1 MDGPLAGIK
10 VIEIGQAV
18 AGPMAG
24 MIFGDM
30 GADVIKIEKPDG
42 GDDARS
48 WGPPFIDGD
57 SMLFHSM
64 NRNKRSV
71 TLDIKNP
78 DDVEKLKELVRDAD
92 ILIQNLR
99 SGVVGDAGIG
109 PDVMCALNPRLIYCS
124 VWAFGPKG
132 PLRGAPGFD
141 PLLQAY
147 GGVMTLT
154 GRPDD
159 PPTFCAPAINDRAT
173 AQWCV
178 IGALGALQARH
189 RTGKGCVIDTSLFD
203 SAVGW
208 VEGPLNNYLHTGEM
222 APRHGGASFTLV
234 PYQVFETA
242 DRPICIAAGNERL
255 FAKCAAVLDHPEWTT
270 DPRFAKVRDRAVN
283 RFALIDLMKPVLLT
297 KTRAEWMAALKSVGV
312 PCGPVNDIA
321 ELAQTEQL
329 QAVDLMRTLPGSELK
344 VVGLPITFDGKRPH
358 PHADAPKLGEHN
370 DIVMTKAGARAAE

>member
-1 MDGPLAGIK
+1 MSGPLAGIK

-24 MIFGDM
+24 MILGDM
-30 GADVIKIEKPDG
+30 GAEVIKIEKRDG
-42 GDDARS
+42 GDDARA

-64 NRNKRSV
+64 NRNKKSV

-78 DDVEKLKELVRDAD
+78 DDVAKLKRLVADAD

-99 SGVVGDAGIG
+99 SGVVGDLGIG

-124 VWAFGPKG
+124 VWAFGSKG
-132 PLRGAPGFD
+132 PLREAPGFD

-147 GGVMTLT
+147 GGVMSLT

-189 RTGKGCVIDTSLFD
+189 QTGKGCVIDTSLFD
-203 SAVGW
+203 SAVAW
-208 VEGPLNNYLHTGEM
+208 VEGPLNNYHHTGK
-222 APRHGGASFTLV
+222 PPQRFGGASFTLV
-234 PYQVFETA
+234 PYQVFATS
-242 DRPICIAAGNERL
+242 DRPVCIAAGNDRL
-255 FAKCAAVLDHPEWTT
+255 FAKCAGVLGHPEWPN
-270 DPRFAKVRDRAVN
+270 DPRFVLVRDRAAN
-283 RFALIDLMKPVLLT
+283 RTALIELMKPVLKT
-297 KTRAEWMAALKSVGV
+297 KSRAEWMAALEQVGV
-312 PCGPVNDIA
+312 PCSPVNDIP
-321 ELAQTEQL
+321 ELSETEQL
-329 QAVDLMRTLPGSELK
+329 KSVDLLRTLPGSGLR
-344 VVGLPITFDGKRPH
+344 VVGLPIVFDGKRPH
-358 PHADAPKLGEHN
+358 PRSDAPKLGAHN
-370 DIVMTKAGARAAE
+370 EVIFSAPGASAAE

>member
-1 MDGPLAGIK
+1 MGGPLAGIK

-30 GADVIKIEKPDG
+30 GADVIKIEKHDG
-42 GDDARS
+42 GDDARG

-78 DDVEKLKELVRDAD
+78 ADVAKLKTLVADAD

-99 SGVVGDAGIG
+99 SGVVADCGIG
-109 PDVMCALNPRLIYCS
+109 PDVMCAVNPRLIYCS
-124 VWAFGPKG
+124 VWAFGKNG
-132 PLRGAPGFD
+132 PLRNAAGFD

-147 GGVMTLT
+147 GGVMSLT

-189 RTGKGCVIDTSLFD
+189 ATGKGCVIDTSLFD
-203 SAVGW
+203 SAVAW
-208 VEGPLNNYLHTGEM
+208 VEGPLNNYKHSGK
-222 APRHGGASFTLV
+222 PPKRHGGASFTLV

-242 DRPICIAAGNERL
+242 DRPICIAAGNDRL
-255 FAKCAAVLDHPEWTT
+255 FAKCAEVLGHPEWIG
-270 DPRFAKVRDRAVN
+270 DPRFRLVRDRAAN
-283 RFALIDLMKPVLLT
+283 RAALIELMIPVL
-297 KTRAEWMAALKSVGV
+297 RQRGRSEWMAGLEQVGV
-312 PCGPVNDIA
+312 PCSPVNDIP
-321 ELAQTEQL
+321 ELAASEQL
-329 QAVDLMRTLPGSELK
+329 SAADLLRMLPGSELE
-344 VVGLPITFDGKRPH
+344 VVGLPIVFDGERPH
-358 PHADAPKLGEHN
+358 PRTDAPKLGAHN
-370 DIVMTKAGARAAE
+370 EEVLGTRTTSAAE

>member
-1 MDGPLAGIK
+1 MSGPLAGIK

-24 MIFGDM
+24 MILGDM
-30 GADVIKIEKPDG
+30 GAEVIKIEKRDG
-42 GDDARS
+42 GDDARA

-64 NRNKRSV
+64 NRNKKSV

-78 DDVEKLKELVRDAD
+78 DDVVKLKRLVADAD

-99 SGVVGDAGIG
+99 SGVVGDLGIG

-124 VWAFGPKG
+124 VWAFGAKG
-132 PLRGAPGFD
+132 PLREAPGFD

-147 GGVMTLT
+147 GGVMSLT

-189 RTGKGCVIDTSLFD
+189 HTGKGCVIDTSLFD
-203 SAVGW
+203 SAVAW
-208 VEGPLNNYLHTGEM
+208 VEGPLNNYHHTGK
-222 APRHGGASFTLV
+222 PPQRFGGASFTLV
-234 PYQVFETA
+234 PYQVFATS
-242 DRPICIAAGNERL
+242 DRPVCIAAGNDRL
-255 FAKCAAVLDHPEWTT
+255 FAKCAGVLGHPEWAS
-270 DPRFAKVRDRAVN
+270 DPRFVLVRDRAAN
-283 RFALIDLMKPVLLT
+283 RTALIELMKPVLET
-297 KTRAEWMAALKSVGV
+297 KSRAEWMAALEQVGV
-312 PCGPVNDIA
+312 PCSPVNDIP
-321 ELAQTEQL
+321 ELAETEQL
-329 QAVDLMRTLPGSELK
+329 KSIDLLRTLPGSGLR
-344 VVGLPITFDGKRPH
+344 VVGLPIVFDGERPH
-358 PHADAPKLGEHN
+358 PRTDAPKLGAHN
-370 DIVMTKAGARAAE
+370 EAIFSALRASAAE

>member
-1 MDGPLAGIK
+1 MSGPLAGIK
-10 VIEIGQAV
+10 VIEIAQAV

-24 MIFGDM
+24 MILGDM
-30 GADVIKIEKPDG
+30 GAEVIKIEKCDG
-42 GDDARS
+42 GDDARA

-64 NRNKRSV
+64 NRNKKSV

-78 DDVEKLKELVRDAD
+78 EDVAKLKQLVAGAD

-99 SGVVGDAGIG
+99 SGVVAELGIG

-124 VWAFGPKG
+124 VWAFGPRG
-132 PLRGAPGFD
+132 PLREAPGFD

-147 GGVMTLT
+147 GGVMSLT

-189 RTGKGCVIDTSLFD
+189 HSGKGCVIDTALFD

-208 VEGPLNNYLHTGEM
+208 VEGPLNNYLYTGK
-222 APRHGGASFTLV
+222 PPQRYGGASFTLV
-234 PYQVFETA
+234 PYQVFATS
-242 DRPICIAAGNERL
+242 DRPICIAAGNDRL
-255 FAKCAAVLDHPEWTT
+255 FVKCAAVLGHPEWAT
-270 DPRFAKVRDRAVN
+270 DPRFVRVRDRAAN
-283 RFALIDLMKPVLLT
+283 RAALIELMKPVLLT
-297 KTRAEWMAALKSVGV
+297 KGRAEWMAALEAAGV
-312 PCGPVNDIA
+312 PCSPVNDIP
-321 ELAQTEQL
+321 ELSRTEQL
-329 QAVDLMRTLPGSELK
+329 EAADLLRTLPGSDVR
-344 VVGLPITFDGKRPH
+344 VVGLPIVFDGERPH
-358 PHADAPKLGEHN
+358 PRTDAPKLGAHN
-370 DIVMTKAGARAAE
+370 TELLAPSRVSAAE

>member
-1 MDGPLAGIK
+1 MSGPLAGIK

-24 MIFGDM
+24 MILGDM
-30 GADVIKIEKPDG
+30 GAEVIKIEKRDG
-42 GDDARS
+42 GDDARA

-64 NRNKRSV
+64 NRNKKSV

-78 DDVEKLKELVRDAD
+78 DDVEKLKRLVADAD

-99 SGVVGDAGIG
+99 SGVVGDLGIG

-124 VWAFGPKG
+124 VWAFGSKG
-132 PLRGAPGFD
+132 PLREAPGFD

-147 GGVMTLT
+147 GGVMSLT

-189 RTGKGCVIDTSLFD
+189 QTGKGCVIDTSLFD
-203 SAVGW
+203 SAVAW
-208 VEGPLNNYLHTGEM
+208 VEGPLNNYHHTGK
-222 APRHGGASFTLV
+222 PPQRSGGASFTLV
-234 PYQVFETA
+234 PYQVFATS
-242 DRPICIAAGNERL
+242 DRPICIAAGNDRL
-255 FAKCAAVLDHPEWTT
+255 FAKCAGVLGHPEWAG
-270 DPRFAKVRDRAVN
+270 DPRFVLVRDRAAN
-283 RFALIDLMKPVLLT
+283 RTALIELMKPVLET
-297 KTRAEWMAALKSVGV
+297 RSRAEWMAALEQVGV
-312 PCGPVNDIA
+312 PCSPVNDIP
-321 ELAQTEQL
+321 ELSETEQL
-329 QAVDLMRTLPGSELK
+329 KSVDLLRTLPGSGLR
-344 VVGLPITFDGKRPH
+344 VVGLPIVFDGERPH
-358 PHADAPKLGEHN
+358 PRSGAPKLGAHN
-370 DIVMTKAGARAAE
+370 EAMFSAPRANAAE